1 MVGGGSVYLSARSI
15 DFAKKYWI
23 NDDFNDLVA
32 FWRIA
37 QSSKECNRLQRE
49 LEKLRSSFRNAEEI
63 KDYFYQTR
71 EEAPTNEFR
80 TALLFFFF
88 NRVTFSGTTRAGG
101 FSSQAS
107 INRFTKS
114 SIERLAILPSA
125 LDSTRIT
132 GGDFESLIKQPGK
145 DVFIFLDPPYY
156 TARRLYGHN
165 GSLHQFDHTRLA
177 TLLEKSK
184 HRFLITYDDC
194 PEIRTLYKWAQI
206 HEWRLQYGMNN
217 CSENNVSK
225 VGQELFISNYK
236 I

>member
-23 NDDFNDLVA
+23 NDDFRDLVA
-32 FWRIA
+32 FWKIA
-37 QSSKECNRLQRE
+37 QSAKECSRLRAD
-49 LEKLRSSFRNAEEI
+49 LEKLRSNFRNSEEI
-63 KDYFYQTR
+63 KEYFYKAR
-71 EEAPTNEFR
+71 EESSVDDYR

-114 SIERLAILPSA
+114 SIERLAGLPSA
-125 LDSTRIT
+125 LDSTKIT
-132 GGDFESLIKQPGK
+132 SGDFESVIKQPGK

-156 TARRLYGHN
+156 TAKRLYGHN
-165 GSLHQFDHTRLA
+165 GSLHQFDHKRLA
-177 TLLEKSK
+177 TILERSK

-194 PEIRTLYKWAQI
+194 AEIRELYGWANI
-206 HEWRLQYGMNN
+206 YEWRLQYGMNN
-217 CSENNVSK
+217 CSENNASK
-225 VGQELFISNYK
+225 IGQELFICNYK
-236 I
+236 P